1 MKWGLVGRHDPWG
14 QIRPP
19 SALSRPSP
27 SISYNCFRR
36 HTHTHT
42 VSLRNLL
49 SYALLQ
55 TVWQHTHTHTY
66 VSTLH
71 PISGHISSVSLRP
84 HRQLSCFCNRHRCR
98 NNRSIWNCCM
108 DEIMYMCHALNS
120 HWTRDHSDSMTC
132 CSHDIT
138 YWEVKLNSGWKWRV
152 DWLRRQCTWQLKIYE

>member
-1 MKWGLVGRHDPWG
+1 MRSSGET
-14 QIRPP
+14 RPLGSDQAP
-19 SALSRPSP
+19 LSSLETL
-27 SISYNCFRR
+27 SGDTL
-36 HTHTHT
+36 THTYYLIKRSIVICSASDCVT
-42 VSLRNLL
+42 
-49 SYALLQ
+49 A
-55 TVWQHTHTHTY
+55 HTHTY

-84 HRQLSCFCNRHRCR
+84 HRQLSCFCNWHRCR

-120 HWTRDHSDSMTC
+120 HWTRDHNDSMTC

-138 YWEVKLNSGWKWRV
+138 YWEVKLNSGWKWHV